1 MSKDNTSFV
10 VISSLMI
17 ILGII
22 SGMVYLDLNEERTR
36 TDLVFELARNKEF
49 IENEPFMPNDNLTEQ
64 REQAFNVI
72 SDNIYDPFDDEDDI
86 HYDEVNDDI
95 NYLNSVDGRLTNEN
109 RICEYAFLYN
119 TTNFGYKRI
128 VSFIDV
134 ESDDFKN
141 FTKYYESFEK
151 YRSECLFMDTRT
163 YYNNVNDLSNKKGM
177 ISEEEFI
184 KGLSSEDFTT
194 EKYDEYNY
202 YEGRCQYARFTHTN
216 GSSIHFRYVDRS
228 LIDAIDEFNDEITS
242 ECYSYDY

>member
-119 TTNFGYKRI
+119 TT
-128 VSFIDV
+128 
-134 ESDDFKN
+134 
-141 FTKYYESFEK
+141 KYYESFEK